1 MNMGTYGEASG
12 QWGSCPAGFDKEAKT
27 GSDRGL
33 KTMLGLC
40 ARERQ
45 RHCVCECDKAKTNLH
60 CMHVHSELFENCVQL
75 VFSEHTPASCQS
87 ISSIDGHMS
96 RPMFVLAV
104 SIMKTYDLTTNL
116 CFTVFASLCKP
127 APPSS
132 PPKLLLTD

>member
-40 ARERQ
+40 AQERERQ

-60 CMHVHSELFENCVQL
+60 CMHVHSQLF
-75 VFSEHTPASCQS
+75 
-87 ISSIDGHMS
+87 
-96 RPMFVLAV
+96 
-104 SIMKTYDLTTNL
+104 
-116 CFTVFASLCKP
+116 
-127 APPSS
+127 
-132 PPKLLLTD
+132 